1 MQQLGD
7 TIMTEEPNEI
17 EVIDPK
23 MLKKIEEVAINTFR
37 LEMKKDYRAT
47 VVHREEK
54 GGIDDSEA
62 ALIHVN
68 ETAVDELGHPLELD
82 VKGSITPYQS
92 WLFTEMRYGRA
103 LMQLK
108 DWKYFERPVKQKD
121 GSYALE
127 QIPVDLAQIY
137 MMAQERTGM
146 ARGGTQSWKHI
157 EERKANAGRNQD
169 DSKLSKAAAG
179 FFGVKRE
186 KRDKEETREQYGQN
200 PDQ

>member
-1 MQQLGD
+1 MNNN
-7 TIMTEEPNEI
+7 TSESKEV

-23 MLKKIEEVAINTFR
+23 VLKKIEEVAINTFR

-47 VVHREEK
+47 VVHREER

-68 ETAVDELGHPLELD
+68 EEAVDELGHPLELD
-82 VKGSITPYQS
+82 VKGTISPYQA

-103 LMQLK
+103 LMQLV
-108 DWKYFERPVKQKD
+108 DWKFFKQTTKQKD
-121 GSYALE
+121 GSYVTEL
-127 QIPVDLAQIY
+127 IPVDLAQIY

-169 DSKLSKAAAG
+169 ESVLSKAASG

-186 KRDKEETREQYGQN
+186 KRDKEEMREHYGQ
-200 PDQ
+200 QEK

>member
-1 MQQLGD
+1 
-7 TIMTEEPNEI
+7 MTEEQKEV

-23 MLKKIEEVAINTFR
+23 VLKKIEEVAINAFR

-47 VVHREEK
+47 IVHRDEK

-68 ETAVDELGHPLELD
+68 EEAVDELGHPRELD
-82 VKGSITPYQS
+82 VKGTITPYQS

-108 DWKYFERPVKQKD
+108 NWRFFEQSVKQKD
-121 GSYALE
+121 GTIIIE
-127 QIPVDLAQIY
+127 RVPVDLAQIY

-146 ARGGTQSWKHI
+146 ARGGSQSWKHI
-157 EERKANAGRNQD
+157 EERKANAGRSQD
-169 DSKLSKAAAG
+169 ESALSKAASG
-179 FFGVKRE
+179 FFGIKRE
-186 KRDKEETREQYGQN
+186 KRDKGEMREQYGQGEN
-200 PDQ
+200 